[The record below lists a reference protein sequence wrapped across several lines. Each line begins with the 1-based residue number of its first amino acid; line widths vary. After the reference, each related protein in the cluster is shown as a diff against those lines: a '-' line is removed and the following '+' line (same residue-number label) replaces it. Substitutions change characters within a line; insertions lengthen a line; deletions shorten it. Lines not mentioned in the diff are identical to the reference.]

1 MLVPIH
7 SALPA
12 HGWTRDRDP
21 LCLVQETSFS
31 LSVDTLMQDK
41 LINKCS
47 GPANQQDYIRFFKIA
62 ALGKLDLGA

>member
-21 LCLVQETSFS
+21 LCLTQETSFS

-47 GPANQQDYIRFFKIA
+47 GPANQQDYIRFFKIV